1 MTWSS
6 VDPPAAATPSDR
18 RHLERAI
25 TLALHAESLGNLP
38 VGAVISIGD
47 TVIAEAG
54 NRLLVP
60 HLDPGGHAETTALR
74 SVPPDLWARA
84 SEMTCTT
91 TLEPCLMCTGTLL
104 LHGIRRV
111 VFGALDPDGGG
122 RFVLPHL
129 PPYYPPNAITWIG
142 PVDPARCDPLYA
154 RVLRGFAHL
163 PCGAR

>member
-1 MTWSS
+1 MTLHD
-6 VDPPAAATPSDR
+6 VTPTDR
-18 RHLERAI
+18 RHLDRAI
-25 TLALHAESLGNLP
+25 ALALDAESRGNLP
-38 VGAVISIGD
+38 VGAVLAIGD

-74 SVPPDLWARA
+74 AVPPELWARA
-84 SEMTCTT
+84 SEITCYT

-129 PPYYPPNAITWIG
+129 PPYYAPNAMTWIG

-154 RVLRGFAHL
+154 RVLQGFEHL